1 MFLIVGV
8 SRTKG
13 HNLRI
18 QGRPFRTERRRHF
31 FTQRV
36 VSLWN
41 SFPQEIVDA
50 KTLNV
55 FERRLDIAIGSNG
68 IKGYGEKAG
77 LGY

>member
-1 MFLIVGV
+1 M
-8 SRTKG
+8 
-13 HNLRI
+13 
-18 QGRPFRTERRRHF
+18 RRHF

-41 SFPQEIVDA
+41 SLPQEGVDA

-55 FERRLDIAIGSNG
+55 FKRWLDIALGVNG
-68 IKGYGEKAG
+68 IKGYGEKAR